1 MAGPHPVWGRKAVDP
16 DDVHAALGQLIKDG
30 AAHGAETDDDE
41 ISFFGH
47 GRRPRS
53 IGGHEFELT
62 ESAKFD
68 KIFVPSEANLMIEV
82 NFP

>member
-1 MAGPHPVWGRKAVDP
+1 MRRCKAVDP
-16 DDVHAALGQLIKDG
+16 DHVHAALGQLIKDG

-53 IGGHEFELT
+53 IGGHDFELT

-68 KIFVPSEANLMIEV
+68 KIFVLREAKLMIEV
-82 NFP
+82 NFS